1 MSLKIPKNTPAEPDV
16 ECISSTRWQFILSA
30 IIWWKRADKKK
41 LDRCKAIGSIVAV
54 VDGIVIFYAPRWR
67 KFNYKVA
74 GNRFLLMPSIVINCA
89 GDNELARKI
98 NDYLMDKI
106 TQSRNTI
113 YISLSEDEVEI
124 VLEKLG
130 VSRDQIRKILHDF
143 IKSDPDIADHYSITE
158 FEDVF
163 ILGIPKSLDEMI
175 VNCEMCGYIAS
186 SQEDLIIH
194 KRTHGLIF
202 IL

>member
-1 MSLKIPKNTPAEPDV
+1 
-16 ECISSTRWQFILSA
+16 
-30 IIWWKRADKKK
+30 
-41 LDRCKAIGSIVAV
+41 
-54 VDGIVIFYAPRWR
+54 
-67 KFNYKVA
+67 
-74 GNRFLLMPSIVINCA
+74 MPSIVINCA

-98 NDYLMDKI
+98 NGYLRDKI
-106 TQSRNTI
+106 TQSRDTI

-130 VSRDQIRKILHDF
+130 VSRDELRKMLHEF

-163 ILGIPKSLDEMI
+163 ILGIPKRLDEMI

-186 SQEDLIIH
+186 SEEDLNIH